1 MTSSCMPSLRA
12 PSMLTASEK
21 SMGKSHSAVAQV
33 RGPAAQAGAVD
44 RTAVQER
51 TTDFLRALYPQKTAD
66 NVAADTGISANT
78 IAKWLDRGSAPT
90 SWAFL
95 RLIEAYGAEFAC
107 AVMAKPPAWLD
118 RAARDQRNDRLQAQ
132 IAKLQSQIDGGL

>member
-1 MTSSCMPSLRA
+1 MN
-12 PSMLTASEK
+12 TASGK
-21 SMGKSHSAVAQV
+21 IMGKSYGRSAQL
-33 RGPAAQAGAVD
+33 GDVD

-51 TTDFLRALYPQKTAD
+51 TTDFLRTLYPQKTAD
-66 NVAADTGISANT
+66 NVAADTGIAANT

-95 RLIEAYGAEFAC
+95 RLLEAYGAEFAC